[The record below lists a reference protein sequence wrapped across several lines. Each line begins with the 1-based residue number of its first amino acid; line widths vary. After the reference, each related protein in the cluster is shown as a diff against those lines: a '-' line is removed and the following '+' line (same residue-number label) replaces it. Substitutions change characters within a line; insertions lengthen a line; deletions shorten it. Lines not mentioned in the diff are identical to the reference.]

1 MNVFFYSP
9 RLTLTR
15 GDLRVRVA
23 RLTLPSDEI
32 RRKLEQQA
40 RDRSM
45 AARAAVRFRIVL
57 LAADGL
63 QNKQIAQRLNV
74 AARTAA
80 LWRQRFLEKGL
91 DGLACDAPRPGRR
104 PSITPEIAAA
114 LIAKSRQ
121 SAPSDSGHW
130 STRSM
135 AREMGVSKASVSRI
149 WRANG
154 VKSRNVD
161 RLQNVDGRTLYGELE
176 DRFRSL
182 QRINPEGSKTAPAPP
197 QA

>member
-1 MNVFFYSP
+1 M
-9 RLTLTR
+9 
-15 GDLRVRVA
+15 RVA